1 MFVQFSIA
9 QLLFLM
15 MLQSP
20 GSLAQPLRL
29 SQDLLYAIKTRSNYA
44 SYVDSLCKISKSE
57 LYQQLQ
63 KTETR
68 RAFWLNI
75 YNAYTQILLKE
86 SNDTLSTM
94 LQRIQFFDKRAIC
107 IAGKKLSLNDI
118 EHGMLRHSRIWW
130 SKGLL
135 SKWFPGK
142 FERRMRVPLD
152 ARIHFALNCGAVSC
166 PPIAF
171 YSGDDL
177 NNELNLAT
185 KNYLSNDVKVDSR
198 TNRIYISKIFE
209 WYSGDFGGKEGI
221 ISFLK
226 KYELIPQDITN
237 PDIYY
242 NEYDWK
248 VQLWEQQ

>member
-1 MFVQFSIA
+1 MII
-9 QLLFLM
+9 QLPYCYLLLLM
-15 MLQSP
+15 MI
-20 GSLAQPLRL
+20 QPSSTHADALRL
-29 SQDLLYAIKTRSNYA
+29 SQDLLYAVKSESDYKIYT
-44 SYVDSLCKISKSE
+44 DSLKSFPRQE
-57 LYQQLQ
+57 LYMQLQ
-63 KTETR
+63 DENKR

-75 YNAYTQILLKE
+75 YNAYTQILLRT
-86 SNDTLSTM
+86 SNDSLSSM
-94 LQRIQFFDKRAIC
+94 MQRVKFFDRPSII

-118 EHGMLRHSRIWW
+118 EHGILRHSKIWW

-171 YSGDDL
+171 YSGEHLDE
-177 NNELNLAT
+177 ELDLAT
-185 KNYLSNDVKVDSR
+185 KNYLATDVKVDSR
-198 TNRIYISKIFE
+198 TNRIYISKLFD
-209 WYSGDFGGKEGI
+209 WYSADFGGKAGI
-221 ISFLK
+221 TMFLK
-226 KYELIPQDITN
+226 KYQLIPADMQ

-248 VQLWEQQ
+248 VQLWEPQ